1 MIESL
6 ACFKLNNTDRKILL
20 YTYNEPYNGMDEYL
34 KIYAIELDSNN
45 NIVNGNMS
53 EETHSQVKSAIAM
66 MGKNQADSLNILPIP
81 QVSLENVVGKAFA
94 IPTVFKNGIKDTA
107 NNQLQVVGNVS
118 NDVVINNIIKDDSSK
133 NVDIVEEKKSPE
145 SVEENIIIDN
155 SNQLEAT
162 EKLNSEVVR
171 PTTGVEIPSSFK
183 DNVTEQDTLKTD
195 IFHDEEYNPLESYMT
210 SDTSDNP
217 ISTDDENITTIS
229 DVKENSSVYDEIPS
243 LSEVEDALNVIIK
256 YVKSLKKNHNDVKE
270 NNENALSN
278 SLNNAIV
285 ATSNLV
291 DTKAIEE
298 KSEQL
303 TRSPELS
310 SIDFTNEPV
319 FPDDELDTIESESKI
334 ENGKNGYVAVQN
346 IGQTPINNGVFTENI
361 KNEKEDPVVM
371 PDNFIGKQDSKFE
384 ITGLGP
390 STLSADE
397 PQVKYVA

>member
-34 KIYAIELDSNN
+34 KIYAVELDNNN

-107 NNQLQVVGNVS
+107 NNQLQVVDNMS
-118 NDVVINNIIKDDSSK
+118 NDVVINDIIKDDSSE
-133 NVDIVEEKKSPE
+133 NVDIVEGKKSPE
-145 SVEENIIIDN
+145 SVEENIITDN
-155 SNQLEAT
+155 SNQIQAT
-162 EKLNSEVVR
+162 EKLNSELVR
-171 PTTGVEIPSSFK
+171 PTTSVEVSSSFK
-183 DNVTEQDTLKTD
+183 DNGVEQETLKTD
-195 IFHDEEYNPLESYMT
+195 IFRDEEYNPLESYI
-210 SDTSDNP
+210 TSDNSDKS

-229 DVKENSSVYDEIPS
+229 DVKGNSSVYDETPS

-256 YVKSLKKNHNDVKE
+256 YVKSIKKNHNDVRE
-270 NNENALSN
+270 NNENTISN
-278 SLNNAIV
+278 PLNNATV
-285 ATSNLV
+285 ATSNLA
-291 DTKAIEE
+291 DTNAIEE

-319 FPDDELDTIESESKI
+319 FPDDELDTIDSEAKF
-334 ENGKNGYVAVQN
+334 ENEKNGYVAIQN

-361 KNEKEDPVVM
+361 TSEKEDPVVM

-390 STLSADE
+390 STLPTDE
-397 PQVKYVA
+397 SQVKYVA